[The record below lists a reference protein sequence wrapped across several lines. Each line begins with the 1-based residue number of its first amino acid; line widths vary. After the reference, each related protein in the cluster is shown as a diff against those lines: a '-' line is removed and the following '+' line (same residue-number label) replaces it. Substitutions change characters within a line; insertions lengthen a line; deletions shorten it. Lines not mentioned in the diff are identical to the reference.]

1 MNTDEWY
8 DGSCD
13 LINSFNFISGKWRL
27 PILWYLS
34 HGNLRYNELRRHLC
48 GITNIMLTRS
58 LQDLEIH
65 GMVWRKQ
72 LSNIPPHVVYG
83 LTDQGKNIIPVLEVL
98 EAWGETQ
105 VNFEKR
111 ND

>member
-1 MNTDEWY
+1 
-8 DGSCD
+8 
-13 LINSFNFISGKWRL
+13 
-27 PILWYLS
+27 
-34 HGNLRYNELRRHLC
+34 
-48 GITNIMLTRS
+48 MLTRS

-65 GMVWRKQ
+65 GMIWRKQ